1 MEAAWLT
8 HPEFPDF
15 VQKAWCFEEGCIAET
30 IDRFTKAVRDWNQT
44 PQLQSSSS
52 QFELYLLQAKAEE
65 QTPTDNKAIE
75 CA

>member
-44 PQLQSSSS
+44 PHKDTRKKIDL
-52 QFELYLLQAKAEE
+52 LYIQ
-65 QTPTDNKAIE
+65 
-75 CA
+75 